1 MPFPIWVIVS
11 QFPFDTGQPC
21 KQHHSTGYCRA
32 VDIANQIP
40 VVDKM
45 GTKLAVL
52 HMYMP
57 HFAFY
62 NAPILLYLP
71 PTFGPWAHSPRKG
84 IGEPLTTAGNSH
96 IACMRHSES
105 FSYCVTWLNE
115 YASVSTWC
123 ACQNGSFLLHPTRI
137 SSYRLSQRDNTIGA
151 QTMQILQCDFEV
163 YTYYVLCIIPS
174 VVCNDSCHGVW
185 RHP

>member
-1 MPFPIWVIVS
+1 
-11 QFPFDTGQPC
+11 
-21 KQHHSTGYCRA
+21 
-32 VDIANQIP
+32 
-40 VVDKM
+40 M

-57 HFAFY
+57 QFAFY
-62 NAPILLYLP
+62 NALILLYLP
-71 PTFGPWAHSPRKG
+71 PEHLVL
-84 IGEPLTTAGNSH
+84 EPTLLEKELENRLPQLETH

-105 FSYCVTWLNE
+105 FLYCVTWLNE

-123 ACQNGSFLLHPTRI
+123 ACENGSFFLHPTRI
-137 SSYRLSQRDNTIGA
+137 SNYRLSQRDNTIGA

-174 VVCNDSCHGVW
+174 VDVQ
-185 RHP
+185 